1 MAPGVLSL
9 SDFGVAMVGTS
20 LTIASANAGNQA
32 MEVEYDKLMQ
42 RTRLRMLPRELLTVR
57 SAVAFSAACGV
68 AGSALL
74 YGALN
79 PVAAALAAGNIV
91 LYVFVYTPMKRIHWS
106 NTWIGAVVGA
116 IPPLIGWAA
125 ATGGT
130 LGPGAL
136 ALGAVLYAWQIPHF
150 LSLSWTIR
158 REYERGGYRMMALNL
173 SHKIP
178 SVVLLWSLYALP
190 LGYACYYAGLTT
202 QLFALTSLVP
212 GVPLVLAA
220 RQFALERSNQNSRA
234 VFRWTLA
241 WLPAF
246 LILMLLHKRE
256 WDGWQLEPMKRKPAL
271 NDR

>member
-9 SDFGVAMVGTS
+9 ADFGVAMLGTS

-42 RTRLRMLPRELLTVR
+42 RTRLRMLPRELLTVP

-68 AGSALL
+68 AGTGLL
-74 YGALN
+74 YAAVN

-91 LYVFVYTPMKRIHWS
+91 LYVFVYTPMKRIHWI

-150 LSLSWTIR
+150 ISLSWTIR
-158 REYERGGYRMMALNL
+158 RDYEAGGYRMMALNL

-178 SVVLLWSLYALP
+178 SVILLWSLYALP
-190 LGYACYYAGLTT
+190 LGLACYYADLTT
-202 QLFALTSLVP
+202 QWFALTSLVP
-212 GVPLVLAA
+212 GIPLVLAA
-220 RQFALERSNQNSRA
+220 RKFSKERSNNNSRL
-234 VFRWTLA
+234 VFRYTLA

-246 LILMLLHKRE
+246 LGLMLFHKKEYSPWE
-256 WDGWQLEPMKRKPAL
+256 WQPRASRKA
-271 NDR
+271 D